1 MKRKYLFGHIS
12 FNWFEFVLEICKHWP
27 LVTAVDHPQAYCD
40 VFRVVLHVVS
50 VQHLLVTF
58 FLDRVKQTTLNA
70 GLNRA
75 YRRGSW
81 KSDGLCIVKNKNKK
95 TTTTTTRKQVSR
107 QHPLHFPLPLIIFE
121 LLFTV
126 IFLQPSGNFN

>member
-50 VQHLLVTF
+50 VQHLLVTSF
-58 FLDRVKQTTLNA
+58 F
-70 GLNRA
+70 GLSEADYKCRLQSGLQKRELEVRRSL
-75 YRRGSW
+75 YR
-81 KSDGLCIVKNKNKK
+81 KKINNKK
-95 TTTTTTRKQVSR
+95 TGFSSNI
-107 QHPLHFPLPLIIFE
+107 HS
-121 LLFTV
+121 
-126 IFLQPSGNFN
+126 IFLFL